1 MADIDRQF
9 EDVLDALIVIH
20 GLVSLGLTEP
30 HLSPNQ
36 RQLLEKIKDKALETS
51 RRVQE
56 QLKSGTC

>member
-30 HLSPNQ
+30 HLSPMQ
-36 RQLLEKIKDKALETS
+36 RQLLEKIKDTALETS
-51 RRVQE
+51 RRVQG
-56 QLKSGTC
+56 QLQPDAC